1 MTPRQ
6 VLCIITCIY
15 CTFFGIL
22 MYLPMEKLGKDYF
35 LFIQCKVLPNTIS
48 EKDNI
53 DNVDFLINEIFQNK
67 YFSQI
72 FTNLYLGPAENGK
85 KANESSLAKFSLENR
100 SGLYS
105 MWSWPQTAGL
115 WWRHQMLATKFVPA
129 GIVYP
134 SILIGEGLTRA
145 MKGTGQCSRIPS
157 LMH

>member
-53 DNVDFLINEIFQNK
+53 DNVDFLINEIF
-67 YFSQI
+67 
-72 FTNLYLGPAENGK
+72 
-85 KANESSLAKFSLENR
+85 
-100 SGLYS
+100 
-105 MWSWPQTAGL
+105 
-115 WWRHQMLATKFVPA
+115 
-129 GIVYP
+129 
-134 SILIGEGLTRA
+134 
-145 MKGTGQCSRIPS
+145 
-157 LMH
+157 